1 MIEKKDLQSLFFS
14 SRTQTQQYVWYDFCK
29 RNSRIFKKKEVGHTI
44 KILVGCNQ
52 SLKALLIFGSRTKP
66 LDGFGHL
73 PQYSQI
79 NTYGRKV
86 PKIGYF
92 GMGQIQ

>member
-1 MIEKKDLQSLFFS
+1 MIEKRICKVFS
-14 SRTQTQQYVWYDFCK
+14 FLRGLKYNNISGMSFGKETPEK
-29 RNSRIFKKKEVGHTI
+29 REVEHTI
-44 KILVGCNQ
+44 KILVGYNQ
-52 SLKALLIFGSRTKP
+52 SLTALLIFGSRTKP